1 MKESIS
7 LKDAQNRAS
16 LVAQWKRIRLPTQE
30 MQIRSMVWE
39 DPIAMEQLR
48 LRATTIKPVLYSL
61 GAAITEACA
70 L

>member
-39 DPIAMEQLR
+39 DPTCHG
-48 LRATTIKPVLYSL
+48 ATTSACFYVVLDL
-61 GAAITEACA
+61 
-70 L
+70 